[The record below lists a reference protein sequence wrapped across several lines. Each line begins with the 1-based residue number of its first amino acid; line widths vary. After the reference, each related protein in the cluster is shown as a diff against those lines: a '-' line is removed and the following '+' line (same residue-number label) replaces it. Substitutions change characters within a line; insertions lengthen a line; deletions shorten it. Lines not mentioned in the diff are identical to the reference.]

1 MFAALRASSSSGVR
15 AFSSTARAAVKMPLR
30 AHGGSRGGRAPAR
43 ALPCLPSLPSPTPAS
58 PLSQQLGC
66 FCAQLTAAETPV
78 PADLLTKI
86 GRNADK
92 KLAEKVPDW
101 KALTELYFKGTKP
114 MGDAGLTPRERRC
127 VWCLESADGRY
138 VMWALE
144 RYSHGDAPST
154 FIRPPKPPKKIRG

>member
-1 MFAALRASSSSGVR
+1 MFAALRASSSSHVR
-15 AFSSTARAAVKMPLR
+15 AFSSTARAALKMPLR
-30 AHGGSRGGRAPAR
+30 PH
-43 ALPCLPSLPSPTPAS
+43 
-58 PLSQQLGC
+58 
-66 FCAQLTAAETPV
+66 AETPAPV
-78 PADLLTKI
+78 DLLSKI

-114 MGDAGLTPRERRC
+114 MSDAGMTPRER
-127 VWCLESADGRY
+127 RY

-154 FIRPPKPPKKIRG
+154 FIRPPKPPKKIRGWGPRVQHGKRVK